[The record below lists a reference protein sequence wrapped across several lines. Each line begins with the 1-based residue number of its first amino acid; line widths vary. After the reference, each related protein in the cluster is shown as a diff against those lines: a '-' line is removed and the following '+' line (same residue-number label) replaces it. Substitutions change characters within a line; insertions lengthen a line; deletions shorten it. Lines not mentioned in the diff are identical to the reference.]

1 MIARTLLILT
11 TISLISG
18 CSVLGK
24 WGIGAEPEKVIQV
37 VSKPVEIE
45 IIQPT
50 MPRPLSL
57 ESPQWYVVSEAVVPN
72 LCKQVPRLDETGEP
86 ELNEDGTP
94 KTRRPKVCAQED
106 KENPNWPAGYT
117 YLDKFMSDIKVATG
131 GDVLFIASTIKDYE
145 LMSGNVQEL
154 RRYIR
159 ELGEVIVYYK
169 EVTVKKPKAEEEQ
182 EETPT
187 P

>member
-1 MIARTLLILT
+1 MIARTLLILM

-72 LCKQVPRLDETGEP
+72 LCKQVPRLDEAGEP

-106 KENPNWPAGYT
+106 KENPTHRFYTWGQGAPHLLRMRWIWTHTLRGRAG
-117 YLDKFMSDIKVATG
+117 A
-131 GDVLFIASTIKDYE
+131 A
-145 LMSGNVQEL
+145 
-154 RRYIR
+154 
-159 ELGEVIVYYK
+159 
-169 EVTVKKPKAEEEQ
+169 
-182 EETPT
+182 
-187 P
+187 